1 MDFKEQVY
9 SVLFISAAEK
19 FNTSVSELLPDYRY
33 HPVHFAASISAA
45 KRALIEREFD
55 FIIINSPLPDEDGI
69 RFSIDVCNSKV

>member
-33 HPVHFAASISAA
+33 YPVHFAASINDA

-69 RFSIDVCNSKV
+69 RFSIYQ

>member
-33 HPVHFAASISAA
+33 WISLTHQELYSLQYENT
-45 KRALIEREFD
+45 RI
-55 FIIINSPLPDEDGI
+55 I
-69 RFSIDVCNSKV
+69 RFLEYINIENMEASDFKPI